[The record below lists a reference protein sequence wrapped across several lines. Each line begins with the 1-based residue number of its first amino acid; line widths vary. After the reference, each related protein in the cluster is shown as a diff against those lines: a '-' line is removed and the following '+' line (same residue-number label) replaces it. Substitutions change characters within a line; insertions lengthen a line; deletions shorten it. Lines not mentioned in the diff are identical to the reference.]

1 MSSIQVDP
9 QELVQRLAMHPI
21 AGPWVEVVM
30 RDLALEQAHARIAE
44 LEAATPAADC
54 CGRDGTEVVP
64 NAAGG
69 DD

>member
-44 LEAATPAADC
+44 LEKAAEGAD
-54 CGRDGTEVVP
+54 D
-64 NAAGG
+64 
-69 DD
+69 